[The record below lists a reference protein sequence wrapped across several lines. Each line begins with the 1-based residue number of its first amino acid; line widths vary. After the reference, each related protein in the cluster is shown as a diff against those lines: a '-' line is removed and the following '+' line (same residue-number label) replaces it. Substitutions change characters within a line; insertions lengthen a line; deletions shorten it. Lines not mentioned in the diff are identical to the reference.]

1 MYQPGEQGI
10 LTLKGEKFG
19 CGSADSRSRCLDDVC
34 DLWALRVNCLSES
47 CAPPQPWPWGL
58 AWGKGGPSPPKRRH
72 LGRP

>member
-47 CAPPQPWPWGL
+47 CTPPQPQSWEGASLAVGSCLGEGWP
-58 AWGKGGPSPPKRRH
+58 
-72 LGRP
+72 